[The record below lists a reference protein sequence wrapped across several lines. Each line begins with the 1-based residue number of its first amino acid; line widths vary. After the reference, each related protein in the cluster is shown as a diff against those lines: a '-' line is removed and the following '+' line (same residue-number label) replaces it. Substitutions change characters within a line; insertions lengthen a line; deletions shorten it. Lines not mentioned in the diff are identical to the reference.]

1 MGFISTLSRCMR
13 KNRLSRRLST
23 TSSKLHDEDSNDLI
37 KTASETGSTRASMES
52 TSTMVHHSFHDPVLP
67 CESPANRMQMRPDNG
82 NLRTLFDANI
92 PSNQPTDRATRAL
105 TRPAY
110 PILKLDCRSPVE
122 APRRVLQAPVEI
134 GREKDMSRT
143 SENAAGHPGKGASGV
158 PSTTMAE
165 KGFSPTEKYVSEK
178 KDKKSMVALLKRHCG
193 LNIPRSS
200 ISIKASSRS
209 LQSPKWLDSTG
220 VTDEEGLVDKKN
232 EKWIEAQDEK
242 KRNSVLGGVGF
253 GRLW

>member
-1 MGFISTLSRCMR
+1 M
-13 KNRLSRRLST
+13 
-23 TSSKLHDEDSNDLI
+23 
-37 KTASETGSTRASMES
+37 
-52 TSTMVHHSFHDPVLP
+52 
-67 CESPANRMQMRPDNG
+67 
-82 NLRTLFDANI
+82 
-92 PSNQPTDRATRAL
+92 
-105 TRPAY
+105 
-110 PILKLDCRSPVE
+110 
-122 APRRVLQAPVEI
+122 QAPVEI

>member
-23 TSSKLHDEDSNDLI
+23 TSTKLHDEDSNDLI
-37 KTASETGSTRASMES
+37 KTTSETASIRASMDS
-52 TSTMVHHSFHDPVLP
+52 TSTIVHHSFHEPVLP
-67 CESPANRMQMRPDNG
+67 CESPANRMQIRPENG
-82 NLRTLFDANI
+82 NMRILFDANTT
-92 PSNQPTDRATRAL
+92 STQPTDRATRAL

-134 GREKDMSRT
+134 GREKNKHKTR
-143 SENAAGHPGKGASGV
+143 ENARDYPETKTSAQ
-158 PSTTMAE
+158 
-165 KGFSPTEKYVSEK
+165 KGFSPTEKCVCEK
-178 KDKKSMVALLKRHCG
+178 KDKKSMAALLKRHCG

-200 ISIKASSRS
+200 ISSKTSRG
-209 LQSPKWLDSTG
+209 LQSPKWLDSAG
-220 VTDEEGLVDKKN
+220 VNDEESLVNRKN
-232 EKWIEAQDEK
+232 EKWVEAHEEK
-242 KRNSVLGGVGF
+242 TRKSVLGGVGF